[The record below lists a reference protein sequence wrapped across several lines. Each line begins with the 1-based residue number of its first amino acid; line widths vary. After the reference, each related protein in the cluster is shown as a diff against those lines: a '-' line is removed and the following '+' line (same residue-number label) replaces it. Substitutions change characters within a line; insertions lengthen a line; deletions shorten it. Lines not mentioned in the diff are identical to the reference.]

1 MEPIERDTV
10 TISRFEYD
18 RMLDSEKW
26 YYALVDAGV
35 DNWEGFDTACQIY
48 RDELDPEDI

>member
-1 MEPIERDTV
+1 MEIERDTV
-10 TISRFEYD
+10 TIPRFEYE

-35 DNWEGFDTACQIY
+35 DNWEGFDMACQIY
-48 RDELDPEDI
+48 SGELGPEEI